1 VSLQL
6 ASMVL
11 GELRGRTETLATAE
25 SLTGGLLGGLLIDVP
40 GASESYVG
48 GVISYATR
56 LKSTLAGVD
65 PVTLRDLGPVAEQ
78 TAKEMASG
86 VSRICQADWGL
97 ATTGVAGPNPQD
109 GHPVGEVYVAVSHP
123 ASGLVRA
130 KALSLSGD
138 RATIRNAAVAHAVRL
153 LAEALKGI
161 REPAGS
167 DRGGS

>member
-1 VSLQL
+1 
-6 ASMVL
+6 M
-11 GELRGRTETLATAE
+11 
-25 SLTGGLLGGLLIDVP
+25 P
-40 GASESYVG
+40 GASDSYVG

-56 LKSTLAGVD
+56 LKATLAGVD
-65 PVTLRDLGPVAEQ
+65 PDTLRAVGPVAER
-78 TAKEMASG
+78 TAKEMSSG

-138 RATIRNAAVAHAVRL
+138 RAAIRNAAVAHAVRL
-153 LAEALKGI
+153 LADTLKGM
-161 REPAGS
+161 REPAG
-167 DRGGS
+167 